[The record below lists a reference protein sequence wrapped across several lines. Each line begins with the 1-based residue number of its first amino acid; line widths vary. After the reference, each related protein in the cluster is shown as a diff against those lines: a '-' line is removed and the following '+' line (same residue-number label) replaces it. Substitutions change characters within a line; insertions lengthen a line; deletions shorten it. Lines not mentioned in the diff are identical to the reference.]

1 MVDYL
6 LDTNAIVA
14 LLNNEASIETI
25 LTPPNTGFIP
35 IIAVGELLFG
45 AEKSARVEANVK
57 RTMSFIDQRTVLG
70 CDIET
75 ANWYGKV
82 AQRLRAKGRPI
93 PQNDM
98 WIAAIALRY
107 DLTLM
112 TKDEHFSVVEG
123 LKMRG
128 W

>member
-6 LDTNAIVA
+6 LDTNAVVA
-14 LLNNEASIETI
+14 LLNNEPAIETA
-25 LTPPNTGFIP
+25 LTPPNTGLIP

-57 RTMSFIDQRTVLG
+57 RTMSYIDQRTVLG

-75 ANWYGKV
+75 ATWYGKV

-98 WIAAIALRY
+98 WIAAITLRY

-112 TKDEHFSVVEG
+112 TKDEHFSEVEG
-123 LKMRG
+123 LKVQG

>member
-1 MVDYL
+1 MTNL
-6 LDTNAIVA
+6 LIDTNAAIAVINGNSA
-14 LLNNEASIETI
+14 AIKAVDSAETI
-25 LTPPNTGFIP
+25 AIP
-35 IIAVGELLFG
+35 IIVIGELCFG
-45 AEKSARVEANVK
+45 AEKSTQVAKNLSEIQTFLQGRNV
-57 RTMSFIDQRTVLG
+57 LL
-70 CDIET
+70 CDLET
-75 ANWYGKV
+75 ATWYGKV

-112 TKDEHFSVVEG
+112 TKDEHFSEVEG
-123 LKMRG
+123 LKVQG